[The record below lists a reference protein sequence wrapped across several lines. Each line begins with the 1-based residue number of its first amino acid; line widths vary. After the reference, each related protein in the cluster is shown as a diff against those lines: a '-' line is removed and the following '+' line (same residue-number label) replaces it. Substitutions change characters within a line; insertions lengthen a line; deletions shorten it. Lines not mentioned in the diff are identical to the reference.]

1 MFLRYAF
8 KALIVISIG
17 VAAYLLFQTVQH
29 YSLGQIMKALLALPL
44 NSLGLAFVFAALSYA
59 SLSLF
64 DALGMRYIGKPLP
77 LWQTSLTSFISLS
90 IGHNVGMAALSSAAI
105 RYRFYSRWGLSSGDV
120 GLIVIFCGTTV
131 VLGLS
136 TLGAAAL
143 LLRPQDA
150 EALTGLGEGT
160 IAALA
165 AGAAS
170 LPVLYLILAAVF
182 RRPLTIRGHKLYLP
196 SFYIAVLQVIIGTV
210 NFAFV
215 SASLHQVLSAIS
227 QASYIKVAAISIIAN
242 VAAIIS
248 HVPGGFG
255 VLEATVSYILPGA
268 KALAAVIA
276 FRVIYYFVPLLLGLL
291 LFGIYEIVANLPT
304 RSTSTPEDAD
314 CLGRA
319 SFHKS

>member
-1 MFLRYAF
+1 MFLNMIF
-8 KALIVISIG
+8 KVVIVISIG
-17 VAAYLLFQTVQH
+17 VAAYLLFQTVQQ
-29 YSLGQIMKALLALPL
+29 YSVAQIINALFALPFG
-44 NSLGLAFVFAALSYA
+44 SLGLAFLFAGLSYA

-64 DALGMRYIGKPLP
+64 DWLATRYIGKPLP
-77 LWQTSLTSFISLS
+77 LWKTGLTSFISLS

-105 RYRFYSRWGLSSGDV
+105 RYRFYSRWGFSSGDV
-120 GLIVIFCGTTV
+120 GLVVIFCGATV

-143 LLRPQDA
+143 VLRPQDA
-150 EALTGLGEGT
+150 EALTGLGEGVITT
-160 IAALA
+160 IAAA
-165 AGAAS
+165 AAS
-170 LPVLYLILAAVF
+170 LPVLYLVFAAFF
-182 RRPLTIRGHKLYLP
+182 RRPLTIRGRRLYLP
-196 SFYIAVLQVIIGTV
+196 HLRIAVLQVLIGTV

-227 QASYIKVAAISIIAN
+227 QASYLKVAAISVIAN

-291 LFGIYEIVANLPT
+291 LFGLYEVASTAPAEQR
-304 RSTSTPEDAD
+304 RSQSLE
-314 CLGRA
+314 
-319 SFHKS
+319 

>member
-1 MFLRYAF
+1 MFLRTVF

-29 YSLGQIMKALLALPL
+29 YSIGQIAHALFSLPL
-44 NSLGLAFVFAALSYA
+44 NSLGLAFIFAALSYA

-64 DALGMRYIGKPLP
+64 DALATHYIGKPLP

-105 RYRFYSRWGLSSGDV
+105 RYRFYSRWGLTSGDV
-120 GLIVIFCGTTV
+120 GLIVIFCGATV

-143 LLRPQDA
+143 VLRPQDA
-150 EALTGLGEGT
+150 EALTGLGDGA

-165 AGAAS
+165 VVAAS
-170 LPVLYLILAAVF
+170 LPVLYLVLAAVL

-196 SFYIAVLQVIIGTV
+196 SVRIAALQVVIGTV

-227 QASYIKVAAISIIAN
+227 QASYLKVAAISIIAN

-276 FRVIYYFVPLLLGLL
+276 FRVIYYFVPLLLGLS
-291 LFGIYEIVANLPT
+291 LFGIYEIAANVPIPLKEHT
-304 RSTSTPEDAD
+304 Q
-314 CLGRA
+314 
-319 SFHKS
+319 KS

>member
-1 MFLRYAF
+1 MFLRYVF
-8 KALIVISIG
+8 KALIVLSIG
-17 VAAYLLFQTVQH
+17 VAAYLLFKTVQH
-29 YSLGQIMKALLALPL
+29 YSLGQIVQALFALPL
-44 NSLGLAFVFAALSYA
+44 NSLALAFVFAALSYA

-64 DALGMRYIGKPLP
+64 DGLATRYIGKPLP

-143 LLRPQDA
+143 VLRPEDA
-150 EALTGLGEGT
+150 EALTGLGQGT

-165 AGAAS
+165 VAAAS
-170 LPVLYLILAAVF
+170 FPVLYLILAAVF

-196 SFYIAVLQVIIGTV
+196 TFYIAVLQVIVGTV

-227 QASYIKVAAISIIAN
+227 QASYLKVAAISIIAN

-291 LFGIYEIVANLPT
+291 LFGIYEIAANLPT
-304 RSTSTPEDAD
+304 PLREET
-314 CLGRA
+314 R
-319 SFHKS
+319 KI